1 MEGSPF
7 HLARF
12 ANEIPRRSATEWVLV
27 ISCLSIGS
35 CVVKFGRF
43 QHLSSPA
50 NRAAESPRRDSS
62 SIELSHVPAPQ
73 TCVPAEA
80 VRRTRVQRPRN
91 KWPDRLSCS
100 KDVLYGREQLT
111 KHNKAGGNSFAP
123 VRMILDMPG
132 RATPLVKSRASPA
145 ICRKLNRILC
155 FHDAHGFS
163 EIGFVR
169 RVLPISP
176 VPLNSSACFSTPSG
190 QLKGTSDR
198 ASQAAMPETYW
209 AHTWHTWQVL
219 ARAKYAEYAV
229 GRRNNPSNSP
239 FLPDRNNRSRP
250 GCSLNPRV
258 CNFRHVRIVAAC
270 HWVRSAEIANQSS

>member
-35 CVVKFGRF
+35 CVVKFGGF
-43 QHLSSPA
+43 QPLSSPA

-80 VRRTRVQRPRN
+80 VTRTRVQRPRN

-111 KHNKAGGNSFAP
+111 MRNKAGGNSFAP
-123 VRMILDMPG
+123 VQMILDMPG
-132 RATPLVKSRASPA
+132 RATPLVKSRTGAG
-145 ICRKLNRILC
+145 ICRNLNRILC

-176 VPLNSSACFSTPSG
+176 VPLSSSACFSTPSG
-190 QLKGTSDR
+190 QLKSTSAR
-198 ASQAAMPETYW
+198 ALQAALHETYW
-209 AHTWHTWQVL
+209 AHTRHSGHAS
-219 ARAKYAEYAV
+219 ARAKYAEYVPRMRSNDGIARPTHYSCPIASTVLGPAAV
-229 GRRNNPSNSP
+229 LTLASATSAMIGRT
-239 FLPDRNNRSRP
+239 
-250 GCSLNPRV
+250 G
-258 CNFRHVRIVAAC
+258 
-270 HWVRSAEIANQSS
+270 